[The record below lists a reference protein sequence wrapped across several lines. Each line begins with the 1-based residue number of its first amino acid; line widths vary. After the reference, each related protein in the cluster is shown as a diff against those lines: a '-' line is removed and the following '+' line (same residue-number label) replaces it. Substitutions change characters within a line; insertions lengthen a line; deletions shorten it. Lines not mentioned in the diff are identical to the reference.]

1 MAGVPIISIGFN
13 NMVLTQKI
21 VAIINP
27 NSLPMR
33 KLKEEAR
40 QRGKLIDATEG
51 KKTRS
56 IIITESDHIILSA
69 IQPETL
75 AQRIKGSSDN
85 EIQEQ

>member
-1 MAGVPIISIGFN
+1 MASVPIISVGFN
-13 NMVLTQKI
+13 NMVLTQRI

-27 NSLPMR
+27 NSLPIK

-40 QRGKLIDATEG
+40 QKGKLIDATEG

-56 IIITESDHIILSA
+56 ILITDSDHIILSA

-75 AQRIKGSSDN
+75 AQRIRGSSDN
-85 EIQEQ
+85 DSEG